1 MFVKHKLAHKLIKFD
16 FSLIFFASKL
26 IIIKN
31 GVIEMSTA
39 KKIKMML
46 VEREM
51 TMGRL
56 ATLLNITPPTLSIK
70 IKRDNFS
77 ESDLKK
83 IADVLNYEY
92 EAVFTDKTTGKKI

>member
-1 MFVKHKLAHKLIKFD
+1 
-16 FSLIFFASKL
+16 
-26 IIIKN
+26 
-31 GVIEMSTA
+31 MSTA
-39 KKIKMML
+39 KKIKVML

-56 ATLLNITPPTLSIK
+56 ATLLDIKPPTLSIK

-83 IADVLNYEY
+83 IADVLGYEY
-92 EAVFTDKTTGKKI
+92 EAVFTDKNTGKKL

>member
-1 MFVKHKLAHKLIKFD
+1 
-16 FSLIFFASKL
+16 
-26 IIIKN
+26 
-31 GVIEMSTA
+31 MSTA
-39 KKIKMML
+39 KKIKVML

-56 ATLLNITPPTLSIK
+56 ATLLDIKPPTLSIK

-83 IADVLNYEY
+83 SPMFWAMNTRRYSP
-92 EAVFTDKTTGKKI
+92 TKTPGKRYR

>member
-1 MFVKHKLAHKLIKFD
+1 
-16 FSLIFFASKL
+16 
-26 IIIKN
+26 
-31 GVIEMSTA
+31 MSTA
-39 KKIKMML
+39 KKIKVML

-56 ATLLNITPPTLSIK
+56 ATLLDIKPPTLSIK

-83 IADVLNYEY
+83 IADVLQGC
-92 EAVFTDKTTGKKI
+92 KTQAIVSVSVYK

>member
-1 MFVKHKLAHKLIKFD
+1 
-16 FSLIFFASKL
+16 
-26 IIIKN
+26 
-31 GVIEMSTA
+31 MSTA
-39 KKIKMML
+39 KKIKVML

-56 ATLLNITPPTLSIK
+56 ATLLDIKPPTLNIK

-83 IADVLNYEY
+83 IADVLGYEY
-92 EAVFTDKTTGKKI
+92 EAVFTDKNTGKKI